1 MRHQLW
7 CRASLSGSPAKSAHQ
22 IDDEA
27 DHQDQAKPAAANG
40 RAAKVKPTA
49 TEQEQQHYDE

>member
-7 CRASLSGSPAKSAHQ
+7 CRASLSGTPAKSAHQ

-27 DHQDQAKPAAANG
+27 DHQEQAKAAATNG
-40 RAAKVKPTA
+40 RSTEIKPAA